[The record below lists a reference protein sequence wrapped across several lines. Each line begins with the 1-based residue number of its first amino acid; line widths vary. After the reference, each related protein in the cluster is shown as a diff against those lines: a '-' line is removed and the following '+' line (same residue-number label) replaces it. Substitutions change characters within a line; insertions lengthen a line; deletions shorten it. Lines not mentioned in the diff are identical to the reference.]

1 MASENQPFT
10 HLFTKGQLGNVEL
23 KNRFVFLPHWAG
35 VSANGMP
42 TKYTAN
48 YYVER
53 AIGGAGL
60 VVMESM
66 AIHPKGQMGQ
76 GFIHSFDREIIPGMR
91 DIANRMHDVGCKA
104 FSQLQHCGSTV
115 VYKGPQILYGPS
127 SYVEPGRPY
136 LTCELEKNQIKEI
149 VKYYGIS
156 AAIQQEAGIDGVELK
171 IGHDGLLRSFLSPFS
186 NRREDEYGGSFENRM
201 RLLREVIA
209 EIRSRV
215 GEGYPIGARLSL
227 DEFTPWGYSLDY
239 GVKAAKALEE
249 AGATYISTDV
259 GTQGTIFMQ
268 VPPTVVPLG
277 YAIYAVAAVKK
288 AVNIPV
294 IAFGRINDP
303 VMAEQILE
311 DGNADFIGMC
321 RQLICDP
328 ETPRKAEEGRT
339 DDIRH
344 CIACMDGCMFQT
356 IQQNHCHCI
365 QNPATGREEEWGI
378 GKMKSTDSPKNIMV
392 VGGGIAGLKA
402 AEIATKR
409 GHKVTVYEKSD
420 QLGGQCNLA
429 EKLPHRAEVE
439 EIVRYVR
446 KQLEQLKVPIVY
458 NTEVD
463 EAFVE
468 KENPDVVIVATG
480 SDPYIPEIPGD
491 KNTSIRI
498 MSSQEALRHPELIGE
513 SVVVYDHDGHWKSA
527 GIIEYAQLLGS
538 KVRAVT
544 PFVQLGSE
552 LEAGTCEL
560 FYQRIHERGIE
571 IVTHHTIKELDENS
585 VVCKSNYQEPD
596 RILDDVDTLIYVEY
610 NQSNDKLYRSLK
622 AMRDNVYSVGDCKS
636 PRKIEMAIFDSEE
649 LCREL

>member
-1 MASENQPFT
+1 MATENRPFT
-10 HLFTKGQLGNVEL
+10 HLFTAGKLGNVEL

-35 VSANGMP
+35 VSANGLP

-60 VVMESM
+60 VIMESM
-66 AIHPKGQMGQ
+66 AAHPKGQMGQ
-76 GFIHSFDREIIPGMR
+76 GFIRSFDREIIPGMR
-91 DIANRMHDVGCKA
+91 DIAERMHAVGCKA

-127 SYVEPGRPY
+127 SVVEPGKPY
-136 LTCELEKNQIKEI
+136 LACELEKEEIQEI
-149 VKYYGIS
+149 VKYFGIS

-171 IGHDGLLRSFLSPFS
+171 IGHDGLLRSFLSPFT

-201 RLLREVIA
+201 RILREIIA

-227 DEFTPWGYSLDY
+227 DEFTSWGYNLDY

-259 GTQGTIFMQ
+259 GTQGTIYMQ
-268 VPPTVVPLG
+268 VPPTVIPLG
-277 YAIYAVAAVKK
+277 FALYAVAAVKK

-303 VMAEQILE
+303 IMAEQILK

-328 ETPRKAEEGRT
+328 ETPNKAQQGRV

-356 IQQNHCHCI
+356 IQQNHAHCI

-378 GKMKSTDSPKNIMV
+378 GKMKLAEKKKRIMV
-392 VGGGIAGLKA
+392 IGAGIAGLKA
-402 AEIATKR
+402 AEIAAKR
-409 GHKVTVYEKSD
+409 GHQVVVYEKTE

-429 EKLPHRAEVE
+429 EKLPYRSEIEEV
-439 EIVRYVR
+439 VRYVR
-446 KQLEQLKVPIVY
+446 KQLEQLSIPIY
-458 NTEVD
+458 YGIEVD
-463 EAFVE
+463 ETVVE
-468 KENPDVVIVATG
+468 QENPDVVIVATG
-480 SDPYIPEIPGD
+480 SKPYIPELEGRE
-491 KNTSIRI
+491 TTEIRV
-498 MSSQEALRHPELIGE
+498 MSAQEALQHPEHIGS

-527 GIIEYAQLLGS
+527 GMIEYAQLLGA
-538 KVRAVT
+538 KVCAVT
-544 PFVQLGSE
+544 PFMQIGSE
-552 LEAGTCEL
+552 LEAGTCEML
-560 FYQRIHERGIE
+560 YQRIHERGIK
-571 IVTHHTIKELDENS
+571 IIPYHTIKELHQNA
-585 VVCKSNYQEPD
+585 VVCKSNYEEPD
-596 RILDDVDTLIYVEY
+596 RVLTGVDTLIYVDH
-610 NQSNDKLYRSLK
+610 NLSDNSLYRSLK
-622 AMRDNVYSVGDCKS
+622 AIRGNVYAVGDCKS
-636 PRKIEMAIFDSEE
+636 PRKIEMAIYDSEE